1 MRLHEVI
8 IAGLCVSVMI
18 LVVLCGCSLHQ
29 QKVLKNLPSP
39 IVTMP
44 HQIPNDNFSANNYS
58 ERHKTHKG
66 TLNLSRKYHNRF
78 SGIPAAWYPRH
89 RQRQWA
95 AIIIHHSATPT
106 GGARAFDRA
115 HRARGW
121 DELGYDFVIGNGTD
135 TPDGYVE
142 VGPRWKKQKQGAH
155 CKTPSNYYNKH
166 GIGICL
172 VGNFDVQYPSA
183 NQLASL
189 KKLVDFLCERYGIA
203 SNHIF
208 GHREVPQT
216 HTRCPGRHMPLDTI
230 RSWADNLNTV
240 WAYSGR

>member
-1 MRLHEVI
+1 M
-8 IAGLCVSVMI
+8 
-18 LVVLCGCSLHQ
+18 
-29 QKVLKNLPSP
+29 PSP
-39 IVTMP
+39 KIIHNEISSDISGRNRSFTR
-44 HQIPNDNFSANNYS
+44 NKSDFSSRYQY
-58 ERHKTHKG
+58 HK
-66 TLNLSRKYHNRF
+66 F

-89 RQRQWA
+89 HQREWT
-95 AIIIHHSATPT
+95 AIIIHHSATET

-172 VGNFDVQYPSA
+172 VGNFDIQYPSA
-183 NQLASL
+183 KQLASL
-189 KKLVDFLCERYGIA
+189 KKLISFLSRKYDIPY
-203 SNHIF
+203 NHIL

-216 HTRCPGRHMPLDTI
+216 HTRCPGQHMPLNAI
-230 RSWADNLNTV
+230 RSWAREMDTV
-240 WAYSGR
+240 WAYSGG

>member
-8 IAGLCVSVMI
+8 IAGLCVSVML
-18 LVVLCGCSLHQ
+18 LVILCGCSLHQ
-29 QKVLKNLPSP
+29 QKVLKDLPSP
-39 IVTMP
+39 IVTIHHP
-44 HQIPNDNFSANNYS
+44 YTYDSLASSGSHSHKSSQHRSSIFS
-58 ERHKTHKG
+58 RRLHH
-66 TLNLSRKYHNRF
+66 RF

-89 RQRQWA
+89 HQRKWS
-95 AIIIHHSATPT
+95 AIIVHHSATLT

-189 KKLVDFLCERYGIA
+189 KKLIDFLCERYGIT

-208 GHREVPQT
+208 GHREVPHT
-216 HTRCPGRHMPLDTI
+216 HTRCPGKHMPLDTI

>member
-1 MRLHEVI
+1 VRLYEVVI
-8 IAGLCVSVMI
+8 GGLSIAVLV

-29 QKVLKNLPSP
+29 QKVLQNLPSP
-39 IVTMP
+39 IVT
-44 HQIPNDNFSANNYS
+44 IPANVTRGEISANTN
-58 ERHKTHKG
+58 
-66 TLNLSRKYHNRF
+66 KYDRNVGKDKSTISPRYNKF

-89 RQRQWA
+89 HQRKWS
-95 AIIIHHSATPT
+95 AIIIHHSATET

-142 VGPRWKKQKQGAH
+142 VGSRWKKQKQGAH
-155 CKTPSNYYNKH
+155 CKTPSNYYNKY
-166 GIGICL
+166 GIGVCL
-172 VGNFDVQYPSA
+172 VGNFDIQYPSA

-189 KKLVDFLCERYGIA
+189 KKLINFLCRRYDIS
-203 SNHIF
+203 SNHIL

-230 RSWADNLNTV
+230 RSWARDMNTV